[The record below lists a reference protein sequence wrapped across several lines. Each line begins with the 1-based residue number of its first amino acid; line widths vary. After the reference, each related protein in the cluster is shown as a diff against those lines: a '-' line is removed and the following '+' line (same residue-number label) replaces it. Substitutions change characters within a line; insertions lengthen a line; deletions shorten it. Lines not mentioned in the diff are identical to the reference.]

1 MSEQPQTF
9 ESTQAEAVKLL
20 GRATFAISALMVILI
35 AVGGGNVIV
44 AAAGGLFFSALALV
58 AGRLPPRT
66 SRILTAQ
73 ALVGTAITFNA
84 ALIGHPFQI
93 DSHMLYFAVLAMIV
107 AMNGLR
113 ALLLG
118 AATIAV
124 HHLVLTFAMPA
135 LVYPTTELGF
145 NVVRTAIHAVIV
157 VMETAA
163 LAYMIVKRVA
173 LNRILEAGH
182 AETLAAAEE
191 VRVALQSAHQEKA
204 RAEAALQDAQ
214 IATEKAA
221 ESGRVAQDALRS
233 NEEAQQE
240 RDLMRIEDEQA
251 RAMRDQA
258 LAHLLDVFGKHLDQL
273 SSGDLSTRIR
283 EDLHEDYEGLR
294 TSFNDTVARLGFTMK
309 EVREQ
314 SGAMQVQSGE
324 IAASANDL
332 STRTERQAAALAN
345 IARSV
350 QELNASL
357 NSVAAD
363 SSDARKLA
371 ETTSGDAAEGS
382 AIMEQAV
389 NAMRG
394 IEESSNEIN
403 KITGVIDDIA
413 FQTNLL
419 ALNAGVEAAR
429 AGEAGRGFAV
439 VASEVR
445 ALAQRSS
452 DAAREINLLIERS
465 SQQVSSGADLVDRTG
480 QALGGIKDSVDKITR
495 RLQSSADA
503 MTTQSRQLSDVNT
516 SISELEGVTQQNAA
530 MFEETTAANS
540 LLSSS
545 AQALSDMV
553 AIFVT
558 DDVTVSLPASGESD
572 GYAQAS

>member
-1 MSEQPQTF
+1 MPDQTQTF
-9 ESTQAEAVKLL
+9 ESTQVDAVKLL
-20 GRATFAISALMVILI
+20 GRTTVGISIVMVAFIALQ
-35 AVGGGNVIV
+35 GGNLNI
-44 AAAGGLFFSALALV
+44 AAIGAVFFSALALL
-58 AGRLPPRT
+58 AGRMTPRV
-66 SRILTAQ
+66 SRALTAQ

-84 ALIGHPFQI
+84 ALIGHPLQI
-93 DSHMLYFAVLAMIV
+93 DSHMFYFAVLAMIV
-107 AMNGLR
+107 LMSGLR
-113 ALLLG
+113 ALLL
-118 AATIAV
+118 AAGTIAV

-135 LVYPTTELGF
+135 IVYPTSELGF
-145 NVVRTAIHAVIV
+145 NIMRTAVHALIV

-163 LAYMIVKRVA
+163 LGYMIVKRVA
-173 LNRILEAGH
+173 LNRIIEEGQAQ
-182 AETLAAAEE
+182 TLAAAEE
-191 VRVALQSAHQEKA
+191 VRIALESAEQEKS
-204 RAEAALQDAQ
+204 RAEAALKEAQ
-214 IATEKAA
+214 EATEQAA
-221 ESGRVAQDALRS
+221 ASSRVAQEALRAH
-233 NEEAQQE
+233 EEAQHEHDLTRQE
-240 RDLMRIEDEQA
+240 EEQA
-251 RAMRDQA
+251 RAKRDAA
-258 LAHLLDVFGKHLDQL
+258 LADLLDVFEKHLDQL
-273 SSGDLSTRIR
+273 SSGDLSTRID
-283 EDLHEDYEGLR
+283 EDLHQDYEGLR
-294 TSFNDTVARLGFTMK
+294 AAFNDTVARLGFAMQ
-309 EVREQ
+309 EVRQQ
-314 SGAMQVQSGE
+314 SSSMQIQSGE

-350 QELNASL
+350 QDLNESL

-371 ETTSGDAAEGS
+371 EATSGDAAEGS

-452 DAAREINLLIERS
+452 DAAREINQLIERS
-465 SQQVSSGADLVDRTG
+465 SQQVSSGAELVDRTG
-480 QALGGIKDSVDKITR
+480 QALGGIKESVDKITR
-495 RLQSSADA
+495 RLQSSAEA
-503 MTTQSRQLSDVNT
+503 MTIQSQQLSDVNT
-516 SISELEGVTQQNAA
+516 SISELEGVTQQNSA
-530 MFEETTAANS
+530 MFEQTTAANT
-540 LLSSS
+540 LLSNS

-558 DDVTVSLPASGESD
+558 DPAEVTPPSTQSD
-572 GYAQAS
+572 DLAQAS

>member
-1 MSEQPQTF
+1 MSEQTQTF
-9 ESTQAEAVKLL
+9 ESTQAEAVKVL
-20 GRATFAISALMVILI
+20 GLATLAISVVMVAFII
-35 AVGGGNVIV
+35 FEKGNVV
-44 AAAGGLFFSALALV
+44 LALGGAVLFSAVALI
-58 AGRLPPRT
+58 AGRLPART

-84 ALIGHPFQI
+84 ALMGHALQI

-107 AMNGLR
+107 AMNGIR
-113 ALLLG
+113 ALLL
-118 AATIAV
+118 AAGTIAV

-135 LVYPTTELGF
+135 LVYPTLSLSLNIE
-145 NVVRTAIHAVIV
+145 RTLMHAVIV

-163 LAYMIVKRVA
+163 LAYMIIKRIE
-173 LNRILEAGH
+173 LNRILEEGNAK
-182 AETLAAAEE
+182 TLAATED
-191 VRVALQSAHQEKA
+191 VRQALASAQQEKT
-204 RAEAALQDAQ
+204 RAEAALTEAQ
-214 IATEKAA
+214 KATEQAA

-240 RDLMRIEDEQA
+240 RDAMRADEERA
-251 RAMRDQA
+251 RTNRDQA
-258 LAHLLDVFGKHLDQL
+258 LAHLLDVFGRHLDQL
-273 SSGDLSTRIR
+273 SSGDLSTRIST
-283 EDLHEDYEGLR
+283 DLHPDYEGLR
-294 TSFNDTVARLGFTMK
+294 TSFNDTVTRLGHAMK

-314 SGAMQVQSGE
+314 SGSMQVQSGE

-345 IARSV
+345 IAQSV

-357 NSVAAD
+357 NTVAVD
-363 SSDARKLA
+363 SADARKLA
-371 ETTSGDAAEGS
+371 EATSGDAAEGS

-389 NAMRG
+389 RAMRG

-452 DAAREINLLIERS
+452 DAAREINLLIEKS
-465 SQQVSSGADLVDRTG
+465 SQQVSSGADLVDKTG
-480 QALGGIKDSVDKITR
+480 QALGGIKESVDKITR

-516 SISELEGVTQQNAA
+516 SISELEGVTQQNTA

-540 LLSSS
+540 LLSNS

-553 AIFVT
+553 SIFVT
-558 DDVTVSLPASGESD
+558 DATIGMPMTGEND
-572 GYAQAS
+572 GYAKAS

>member
-1 MSEQPQTF
+1 
-9 ESTQAEAVKLL
+9 
-20 GRATFAISALMVILI
+20 
-35 AVGGGNVIV
+35 
-44 AAAGGLFFSALALV
+44 
-58 AGRLPPRT
+58 
-66 SRILTAQ
+66 
-73 ALVGTAITFNA
+73 
-84 ALIGHPFQI
+84 
-93 DSHMLYFAVLAMIV
+93 
-107 AMNGLR
+107 
-113 ALLLG
+113 
-118 AATIAV
+118 
-124 HHLVLTFAMPA
+124 
-135 LVYPTTELGF
+135 
-145 NVVRTAIHAVIV
+145 IV

-163 LAYMIVKRVA
+163 LAYMIIKRIE
-173 LNRILEAGH
+173 LNRTLEEGNAK
-182 AETLAAAEE
+182 TLTAAED
-191 VRVALQSAHQEKA
+191 VRQALASAQQEKT
-204 RAEAALQDAQ
+204 RAEAALTEAQ
-214 IATEKAA
+214 KATEQAA

-240 RDLMRIEDEQA
+240 RDAMRADEERA
-251 RAMRDQA
+251 RTNRDQA
-258 LAHLLDVFGKHLDQL
+258 LAHLLDVFGRHLDQL
-273 SSGDLSTRIR
+273 SSGDLSTRIST
-283 EDLHEDYEGLR
+283 DLHPDYEGLR
-294 TSFNDTVARLGFTMK
+294 TSFNDTVTRLGHAMK

-314 SGAMQVQSGE
+314 SGSMQVQSGE

-357 NSVAAD
+357 NTVAVD
-363 SSDARKLA
+363 SADARKLA
-371 ETTSGDAAEGS
+371 EATAGDAAEGS

-389 NAMRG
+389 RAMRG

-452 DAAREINLLIERS
+452 DAAREINLLIEKS
-465 SQQVSSGADLVDRTG
+465 SQQVSSGADLVDKTG
-480 QALGGIKDSVDKITR
+480 QALGGIKESVDKITH

-516 SISELEGVTQQNAA
+516 SISELEGVTQQNTA

-540 LLSSS
+540 LLSNS

-553 AIFVT
+553 SIFVT
-558 DDVTVSLPASGESD
+558 DATIGIPMTDEND
-572 GYAQAS
+572 GYAKAS